1 MPEQS
6 AHFAEPELAGV
17 PPRNI
22 FDVRAVSCAHK
33 HAQIFQRWAELP
45 VGDSFVLVNDHRPD
59 PLRAQFAQAVPGC
72 FTWTDLADREG
83 FAAVRIERLRA
94 DPAAFDARAV
104 RGCGVA
110 PAPVPDDGVLA
121 RIEIDVRESPAAEA
135 GARVL
140 RLAGSMPPWAELVAV
155 LAERSPLLLKQL
167 DLVGMTVREE
177 SGTDGWTCR
186 VRVAGPE

>member
-1 MPEQS
+1 MADPTLSIQ
-6 AHFAEPELAGV
+6 EPELTGV
-17 PPRNI
+17 PAENI

-45 VGDSFVLVNDHRPD
+45 VGDFFILVNDHRPD

-83 FAAVRIERLRA
+83 FAAVRIARLRA
-94 DPAAFDARAV
+94 DPAGFDARGV

-110 PAPVPDDGVLA
+110 SAPVPDDGVMA
-121 RIEIDVRESPAAEA
+121 RIEIDVRDDPAEEA

-140 RLAGSMPPWAELVAV
+140 RLAGSMPPWAELVAT
-155 LAERSPLLLKQL
+155 LAARSPLLLKQL
-167 DLVGMTVREE
+167 DLVGMSVREDTAP
-177 SGTDGWTCR
+177 GGAWICR
-186 VRVAGPE
+186 VRVAGA

>member
-6 AHFAEPELAGV
+6 SHFAEPELSGV
-17 PPRNI
+17 PLRNI
-22 FDVRAVSCAHK
+22 FDLRAVSCAHK

-45 VGDSFVLVNDHRPD
+45 VGGSFVLVNDHRPD
-59 PLRAQFAQAVPGC
+59 PLRAQFAQAVPEC
-72 FTWTDLADREG
+72 FTWTHLVDREG
-83 FAAVRIERLRA
+83 FAAVRIERLRE
-94 DPAAFDARAV
+94 DPAGFDARAV

-110 PAPVPDDGVLA
+110 PAPGPDDGVLA

-135 GARVL
+135 GARLL

-186 VRVAGPE
+186 VRVAGP